1 MTRRVLLSISL
12 ALFGMLAFA
21 NLAIAAVRSD
31 RLLPATTKGY
41 LSIPSVA
48 ELSKR
53 WDETQLGKLV
63 NDPVMQPFTDDL
75 KRQLKSKFSQ
85 TGMKLGVTLE
95 DLSDVAT
102 KELALALVQPG
113 GDVKAH
119 SLVLIIDVTEHT
131 EKAQALLA
139 KISQNQLQ
147 KGARKTTAQVGEVEI
162 TGFILPAK
170 KGQNDGI
177 NAHFFLHN
185 DTLVATD
192 HAETITELAKRLIA
206 GEQDSGKSLADLKSY
221 QVVAERTSQA
231 AGDNAPQLRWFVE
244 PFGYAEASRALAG
257 GRKKR
262 GTDLLKVLA
271 NQGFKAVQGL
281 GGQVALA
288 TPEHE
293 LLHQTFIY
301 APPAA
306 DAAKGDRYKLAA
318 RMLNFPNAEV
328 PAPLP
333 FVPREL
339 ATHVTINWKIK
350 ESFDYIGSL
359 VDEVAGEPG
368 VFEEVLKSIEIDRN
382 GPQVNL
388 RKELIRHAGERITVM
403 TDCRLPVNT
412 KSERLAIAIDVTDAQ
427 AVAKAIGKIMS
438 SDPHAKKHDV
448 GNGRIIWEINNDQA
462 PAEVDAIEIE
472 GGQFVAAEDEMEEDE
487 DGDKPMIPNSAVTVI
502 DGHLLISTHVDYLR
516 ELIAE
521 REDANR
527 LTTASDYH
535 TVMHALTK
543 LGAGQDCI
551 RGFTRTDEAYR
562 ATYELLRQGKMPES
576 ESLLG
581 RVLNKALGPEEEGEL
596 REQEI
601 DGSKMPE
608 FDIVRRFLGAAGTFA
623 RSTDDGWMIVG
634 CLLSK
639 EVQ

>member
-1 MTRRVLLSISL
+1 MTRRVLLSASL
-12 ALFGMLAFA
+12 VLMSLLAFA
-21 NLAIAAVRSD
+21 NLAFAATRSD
-31 RLLPATTKGY
+31 RLLPETTKGY
-41 LSIPSVA
+41 LSIPNVV
-48 ELSKR
+48 ELTKR

-95 DLSDVAT
+95 DLSDIAT
-102 KELALALVQPG
+102 QELAIALVQPG
-113 GDVKAH
+113 GDVKSH
-119 SLVLIIDVTEHT
+119 SLVLIIDVTDHT

-139 KISQNQLQ
+139 KIAQNQLQ
-147 KGARKTTAQVGEVEI
+147 KGAKKTAAQVGEVEI
-162 TGFILPAK
+162 TGFVLPPK

-185 DTLVATD
+185 NLLVATD
-192 HAETITELAKRLIA
+192 HAETIAELAKRVLA
-206 GEQDSGKSLADLKSY
+206 NGEGGKSLADLKAY
-221 QVVAERTSQA
+221 QIVSQRTSEA
-231 AGDNAPQLRWFVE
+231 AGEVAPQLRWFVE
-244 PFGYAEASRALAG
+244 PFGYTEAARALAG

-288 TPEHE
+288 TPEQE
-293 LLHQTFIY
+293 VLHQTFIF

-306 DAAKGDRYKLAA
+306 EAANGDRFKLAA
-318 RMLNFPNAEV
+318 RVLNFPNAEV

-333 FVPREL
+333 FVPRDL
-339 ATHVTINWKIK
+339 ATHLTLNWKIK
-350 ESFDYIGSL
+350 ESFEHIGSL

-412 KSERLAIAIDVTDAQ
+412 KSERLAVAIDITDAQ

-438 SDPHAKKHDV
+438 SDPHAKKHDL
-448 GNGRIIWEINNDQA
+448 GNGRVIWEINNDQA
-462 PAEVDAIEIE
+462 PAEVDTLEIE
-472 GGQFVAAEDEMEEDE
+472 GGQFVAAEDEMEDE
-487 DGDKPMIPNSAVTVI
+487 GDGEKPMIPNSAVTVI

-516 ELIAE
+516 ELIAD
-521 REDANR
+521 RDDANR

-535 TVMHALTK
+535 SVMHALTK
-543 LGAGQDCI
+543 LGGGKDCV

-581 RVLNKALGPEEEGEL
+581 RVLNKALGPEGEGEL

-608 FDIVRRFLGAAGTFA
+608 FDIVRRFLGPAGTYA
-623 RSTDDGWMIVG
+623 RTLDDGWIIVG
-634 CLLSK
+634 CVLSK
-639 EVQ
+639 EAQ